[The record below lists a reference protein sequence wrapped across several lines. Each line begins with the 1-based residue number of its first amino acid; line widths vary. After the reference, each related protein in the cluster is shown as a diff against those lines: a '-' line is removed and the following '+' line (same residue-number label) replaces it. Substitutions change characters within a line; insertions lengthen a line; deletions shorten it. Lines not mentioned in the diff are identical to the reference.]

1 MEWSLKKTVVVFSRN
16 KPPDTEFDAKSIAGN
31 SQLILIKFLSQH
43 VCTHTLISNSY
54 KQTAKPDKAAAT
66 LFKVKFQP
74 TRLCSLFSGEALN
87 RLQEEGKKICP
98 CDSFQASSVHLCMD
112 KKEHCEGI
120 FMLAAQ
126 RVLLLWIRKDKRYIF
141 TNCKALC
148 TFSASGRGKML

>member
-1 MEWSLKKTVVVFSRN
+1 MEWSLKKTVVLFSRN
-16 KPPDTEFDAKSIAGN
+16 KPPDTGFDAKSIVGN

-43 VCTHTLISNSY
+43 VCTHTLSHTLISNSY
-54 KQTAKPDKAAAT
+54 KQTAEPDKAAAT

-74 TRLCSLFSGEALN
+74 KRLCCLFSGEALN
-87 RLQEEGKKICP
+87 RLQEEEKKICP

-126 RVLLLWIRKDKRYIF
+126 RVLVLWIRKNKSSPSIVYY
-141 TNCKALC
+141 
-148 TFSASGRGKML
+148 G